1 MTLSRYQL
9 ERTDLTVM
17 LEQGRRVEGELFAEN
32 HRNLQTMGELLKA
45 RMFGSTE
52 YAIGLRKRMTNYVQG
67 AGRRGYYD
75 ATKPGRRWSE
85 TSAHVG
91 DRPPPEPDPHP
102 EHGVLCD
109 CDACSEAVKRLLRNV
124 GILPK
129 GQPDRAS
136 LIAETMA
143 DWYRL
148 KIPARYRRDESD
160 R

>member
-1 MTLSRYQL
+1 MTLSKYQL

-32 HRNLQTMGELLKA
+32 HRSLQTMGELLKA

-52 YAIGLRKRMTNYVQG
+52 YAIGLRKRMVKYASG
-67 AGRRGYYD
+67 KGAASSAGR
-75 ATKPGRRWSE
+75 
-85 TSAHVG
+85 VL
-91 DRPPPEPDPHP
+91 RPEAPRTGSREPFPDPHP

-109 CDACSEAVKRLLRNV
+109 CPDCDEAVKRLLRDC

-129 GQPDRAS
+129 GKDLNA
-136 LIAETMA
+136 A
-143 DWYRL
+143 DWDWAVSGGAVTFRRHRTE
-148 KIPARYRRDESD
+148 PRYQRDESD

>member
-52 YAIGLRKRMTNYVQG
+52 YAIGLRKRMTEYVTKDIDWTVSG
-67 AGRRGYYD
+67 D
-75 ATKPGRRWSE
+75 ALAFKDVTVE
-85 TSAHVG
+85 
-91 DRPPPEPDPHP
+91 DPHP

-109 CDACSEAVKRLLRNV
+109 CDGCTEAVKRLLIDC
-124 GILPK
+124 GILPSK
-129 GQPDRAS
+129 
-136 LIAETMA
+136 
-143 DWYRL
+143 RL
-148 KIPARYRRDESD
+148 SR
-160 R
+160 